1 MAEIDLLR
9 YVEVLSTVSG
19 GSIVGALYV
28 LVLQQRLY
36 AKARLDRD
44 DYVTLVKDL
53 ENTFVAGV
61 QQDLRTRLLM
71 NPFGT
76 LGVLLS
82 HDSLGRRMGR
92 IYQRYL
98 YREAVDALRGQDP
111 ALPKGGRLS
120 RWFWPI
126 SKRLW
131 PGWIPLRN
139 VHFRPGGH
147 PTLGGLEGYNQRVLC
162 EEPRGS
168 AIPNLIINSTALN
181 SGAPFRFSSSEIG
194 DPRLGYFRYDEA
206 DILEARKHLLD
217 SSSDVLGAM
226 LKGEVVPPQVKGIT
240 LAPRVVALAL
250 WWITR
255 NTTQLTLPSQAG
267 QWTHLF
273 GNPVVGSVV
282 ESMCKTNFGRLRKL
296 KLPAWYVRVGTES
309 SITGAVSVDQN
320 LTRFNQ
326 VLNQVDPTV
335 PSQVTDAINSQNSLG
350 NELLD
355 FAIELYYLRSAAV
368 MSWRLRDDF
377 DSISLATAVAASAN
391 FPPVFPPLVLLGIYD
406 DLHVARLGLS
416 DGGVYDNLGITTLLD
431 EGCSHIIASDTG
443 APFDEKQRV
452 SSRYV
457 GMFARLP
464 DVLADDVADQQHTQ
478 LRERRRVSAALA
490 SCAGGAPLLQDLKL
504 EYGLDGLAFFNI
516 ESETPPGTDPLELG
530 FDPCA
535 VARLR
540 TDLDSFGDMEI
551 AALVNTGYYQAERFL
566 RAYFAGSRYSEPT
579 NPHWCTATVAPRPL
593 NKRSE
598 GWITSVLAVGQFRF
612 FRAMRLLTW
621 RTIPSW
627 LFTVVAVV
635 AVLHFFGDRL
645 VSVAVFVNR
654 IPEWIL
660 SRLKT
665 PLPIFPHSLVNRWA
679 RRLVMA
685 QRPLWQILAIVVVI
699 AVIVLKVWPWLV
711 DRLRETHTT
720 KKRKAVTFMKWGRA
734 FAPALLLVAGLTP
747 VWVAAAASVIAAISY
762 VAYNKPFLWATR
774 IR

>member
-1 MAEIDLLR
+1 M
-9 YVEVLSTVSG
+9 
-19 GSIVGALYV
+19 
-28 LVLQQRLY
+28 
-36 AKARLDRD
+36 
-44 DYVTLVKDL
+44 
-53 ENTFVAGV
+53 
-61 QQDLRTRLLM
+61 
-71 NPFGT
+71 
-76 LGVLLS
+76 
-82 HDSLGRRMGR
+82 
-92 IYQRYL
+92 
-98 YREAVDALRGQDP
+98 DALRGQDP

-267 QWTHLF
+267 HWTHLF

-355 FAIELYYLRSAAV
+355 FAIELY
-368 MSWRLRDDF
+368 F
-377 DSISLATAVAASAN
+377 
-391 FPPVFPPLVLLGIYD
+391 
-406 DLHVARLGLS
+406 
-416 DGGVYDNLGITTLLD
+416 
-431 EGCSHIIASDTG
+431 C
-443 APFDEKQRV
+443 
-452 SSRYV
+452 
-457 GMFARLP
+457 
-464 DVLADDVADQQHTQ
+464 
-478 LRERRRVSAALA
+478 
-490 SCAGGAPLLQDLKL
+490 
-504 EYGLDGLAFFNI
+504 
-516 ESETPPGTDPLELG
+516 
-530 FDPCA
+530 
-535 VARLR
+535 
-540 TDLDSFGDMEI
+540 
-551 AALVNTGYYQAERFL
+551 
-566 RAYFAGSRYSEPT
+566 
-579 NPHWCTATVAPRPL
+579 
-593 NKRSE
+593 
-598 GWITSVLAVGQFRF
+598 
-612 FRAMRLLTW
+612 
-621 RTIPSW
+621 
-627 LFTVVAVV
+627 VV
-635 AVLHFFGDRL
+635 
-645 VSVAVFVNR
+645 
-654 IPEWIL
+654 P
-660 SRLKT
+660 
-665 PLPIFPHSLVNRWA
+665 
-679 RRLVMA
+679 
-685 QRPLWQILAIVVVI
+685 Q
-699 AVIVLKVWPWLV
+699 
-711 DRLRETHTT
+711 
-720 KKRKAVTFMKWGRA
+720 
-734 FAPALLLVAGLTP
+734 
-747 VWVAAAASVIAAISY
+747 
-762 VAYNKPFLWATR
+762 
-774 IR
+774 